1 MTIENSLNLRAS
13 PLTHISPSSPR
24 GSSSLSHFNGIRA
37 FDNNQAMAWPG
48 REDPCNMS
56 KKIQPL
62 LQALVDQLVNNGL
75 TPAQQSV
82 AKQDLAMIA
91 VRCFSQGHVG
101 AGQALRINAH
111 GRSLQ
116 LDAVDLTLLLNKL
129 QNNGFSASA
138 FEKEVQRCTRP
149 AETPQKIRLR
159 SPEAPGALEATADA
173 AARMERFLEQRS
185 VASPLYAEMNEI
197 IRRAPV
203 AALDSRQ
210 QCIAK
215 QVLDLMPA
223 SAQGKLKNVPARLIS
238 AHEFAEVMQ
247 AAAHQKKLPAELQYF
262 RDSCSNNDGLKK
274 AIYCNPHIAARI
286 LGLTESKRESAS
298 NQSLAR
304 ELSTQIMEKAT
315 GGNSQSTTVFKTF
328 RRMTLNGAR
337 NALAL
342 AKQMYSA
349 LENFVGFATQEMADV
364 PTCFDPIQC
373 PEATRVKIN
382 LPGTRPGA
390 QKLLPIHANVVS
402 LGNGRQAVAA
412 MQPVSKTEAGTSNL
426 PAFYQLLANEAETVV
441 FDLRSNK
448 DMARGDTDYCPKV
461 GRSHSIVDRESGQK
475 IQVTTIEKKPLEQ
488 AGSKELT
495 VSIQVGDE
503 APKRLK
509 VIQFR
514 DWPDHGVIEP
524 DQLRSLREVMAK
536 ALSENQRVIT
546 HCRAGVGRT
555 GTLLA
560 YESLRHNLIDMGHGH
575 AIVDSKGE
583 VDHKKLLQAL
593 TEVVAQGR
601 IERGPYFVQKE
612 DQFLLLYKTLEAD
625 LKANATALHSS
636 PAPTSNAAVSST
648 PPSLSAASTSSAQ
661 PDAIQPS
668 NRTIGLAGHAP
679 SHFSP
684 EPTTTDVGLQ
694 HWQSM
699 LQVGNDV
706 VEMVSKSNRLAGAS
720 SPSLSGL
727 GVSFDGLRQKLQTQN
742 DVLVGNDRILSIES
756 IPSSSKRHK
765 DRLVHSQ
772 AFEIRYQAEGTDQV
786 KTLRFTQ
793 LLTAFDGIKLTARQ
807 LNETVERLCEAGHI
821 KPKWLTSVMGVG
833 RPSALLV
840 AQTMRAEIDKGTI
853 GNEKSLIQQL
863 DQWIA
868 TGREKMGPLFINSR
882 EQREQLITLGAAW
895 LSNKQAG
902 LPLHRNVATTAE
914 DTRRVKWWDDQP
926 S

>member
-1 MTIENSLNLRAS
+1 MTLENNMTFRDSPRANFF
-13 PLTHISPSSPR
+13 PPSPR
-24 GSSSLSHFNGIRA
+24 GVPGLSHFDGIRA
-37 FDNNQAMAWPG
+37 FDDNQARAWPG
-48 REDPCNMS
+48 RKDPCNMAE
-56 KKIQPL
+56 KVQPL
-62 LQALVDQLVNNGL
+62 LQAFVDQLVNHGL

-91 VRCFSQGHVG
+91 VRCFCQGHVG
-101 AGQALRINAH
+101 AGQALSINAH
-111 GRSLQ
+111 GLSLQ
-116 LDAVDLTLLLNKL
+116 LDAVDLTLLLNEL
-129 QNNGFSASA
+129 QDNGFSASA
-138 FEKEVQRCTRP
+138 FEKAVQRRTRP

-159 SPEAPGALEATADA
+159 SPEAHGAFEAAGDA
-173 AARMERFLEQRS
+173 AARMERFFEQCS
-185 VASPLYAEMNEI
+185 VASPLYEEMNDR

-203 AALDSRQ
+203 AALDSQQ

-215 QVLDLMPA
+215 QVLDLLPV
-223 SAQGKLKNVPARLIS
+223 SAQGRLRNLPARLIS
-238 AHEFAEVMQ
+238 AHEFVEVMQ

-286 LGLTESKRESAS
+286 LGLPEPRLESTS
-298 NQSLAR
+298 NHSLAR
-304 ELSTQIMEKAT
+304 DLSTQIMEKAT
-315 GGNSQSTTVFKTF
+315 GGSSQSAKVLKAIK
-328 RRMTLNGAR
+328 RVTLNGSR

-342 AKQMYSA
+342 AKQIYSA
-349 LENFVGFATQEMADV
+349 LENYVGFATQEMADV

-373 PEATRVKIN
+373 PEASRVKIN

-412 MQPVSKTEAGTSNL
+412 MQPVSETESGTSNL
-426 PAFYQLLANEAETVV
+426 PAYYQLLANEAETVV

-448 DMARGDTDYCPKV
+448 DIARGDTDYCPKV
-461 GRSHSIVDRESGQK
+461 GRSHSIVDHESGQK
-475 IQVTTIEKKPLEQ
+475 IQVTTIEKRLLEQ
-488 AGSKELT
+488 AGSDELT

-509 VIQFR
+509 IIQFR
-514 DWPDHGVIEP
+514 DWSDHGVIEP

-560 YESLRHNLIDMGHGH
+560 YEHLRHHLIDMGHGH
-575 AIVDSKGE
+575 AIVNSEGA
-583 VDHKKLLQAL
+583 VDNKKLLQAL

-625 LKANATALHSS
+625 LKANATALHFR
-636 PAPTSNAAVSST
+636 PAPTSSTTVSST
-648 PPSLSAASTSSAQ
+648 QPSLATSSTSSAQ
-661 PDAIQPS
+661 PYAIHLL
-668 NRTIGLAGHAP
+668 NRKIGLAGHAP

-684 EPTTTDVGLQ
+684 EPANSNIGLQ
-694 HWQSM
+694 HWQSI
-699 LQVGNDV
+699 LQAGNDV
-706 VEMVSKSNRLAGAS
+706 VEMVSRSNRLAGAV
-720 SPSLSGL
+720 SPSPSGL
-727 GVSFDGLRQKLQTQN
+727 GVSFDGLRQRLQTQN

-756 IPSSSKRHK
+756 IPSSSNRLK

-772 AFEIRYQAEGTDQV
+772 AFEIRYQPQGTDQV

-793 LLTAFDGIKLTARQ
+793 LLTAFDGIKLTAKQ
-807 LNETVERLCEAGHI
+807 LNETVERLREAGHI

-840 AQTMRAEIDKGTI
+840 AQAMRAEIDKGTI
-853 GNEKSLIQQL
+853 GNEKSLIEQL

-882 EQREQLITLGAAW
+882 EQREQLIELGNTWLRNKKAGHLLHPTL
-895 LSNKQAG
+895 
-902 LPLHRNVATTAE
+902 
-914 DTRRVKWWDDQP
+914 
-926 S
+926 